1 MFIYSFVLKIVYR
14 NYIRELHKQAIGDS
28 RSRCV
33 CVFFFF
39 FFLGSVGFQG
49 QDIAGLYGDIWAWL
63 DRAWSFGIGGYIDVL
78 ECVEG
83 E

>member
-14 NYIRELHKQAIGDS
+14 NYIREPYKQAIGDS
-28 RSRCV
+28 RSGC
-33 CVFFFF
+33 
-39 FFLGSVGFQG
+39 FLWGLVGVQVQG
-49 QDIAGLYGDIWAWL
+49 QDIAGLCGDMRAWL
-63 DRAWSFGIGGYIDVL
+63 NRAWSCGIGGYIDVL